1 MASYEIQDLMTKPL
15 LSYIFTFVL
24 SVYLYYHF
32 KIQLYCQVTRLV
44 QEKCV
49 TVPSPLTQL
58 VPTFK
63 FGANLCKWRTLLEE
77 GRADGSSRQAQVL
90 SHHTHCSP
98 HLQAGKAYILCS
110 VVSSACS
117 LYAEAYLSSLFEA
130 DIVISLY
137 NLL

>member
-1 MASYEIQDLMTKPL
+1 MFGITMASYEIQDLMTKPL

-63 FGANLCKWRTLLEE
+63 FGANLCK
-77 GRADGSSRQAQVL
+77 
-90 SHHTHCSP
+90 
-98 HLQAGKAYILCS
+98 
-110 VVSSACS
+110 
-117 LYAEAYLSSLFEA
+117 
-130 DIVISLY
+130 
-137 NLL
+137 